1 MKLKIPSKNYGVT
14 ELYDAV
20 AIAMGYSDVSKLN
33 YDCREINVARNIQ
46 DGFFEHYKETVP
58 HASENEIKMSVSMIL
73 LNYGPKTD
81 DALEDYEVE
90 VSNKFIC

>member
-14 ELYDAV
+14 ELYDAI

-58 HASENEIKMSVSMIL
+58 HASESEIKMSVSMIL
-73 LNYGPKTD
+73 LKYGPKTD